1 MENTLFAKLNWP
13 KNTRMDLLA
22 EVLPEDLLIKLLK
35 LFRDRSEEE
44 RIVRFP
50 KLQTI
55 RKCLAYYLGERVES
69 GEISWKEAMQEWKG
83 DYRTLKEL
91 GEERIGMKTSRKELK
106 NLYAQRKKEMKIE
119 NE

>member
-35 LFRDRSEEE
+35 LFRNRSEEE

-69 GEISWKEAMQEWKG
+69 GEISWKEAIQEWKG

-91 GEERIGMKTSRKELK
+91 GEKRIGMKASRKELK
-106 NLYAQRKKEMKIE
+106 NLHKQRKKEIE

>member
-69 GEISWKEAMQEWKG
+69 GEISWKDAMQEWKG

-106 NLYAQRKKEMKIE
+106 NLHKQRKKEIE
-119 NE
+119 NG